1 MNTLKSFI
9 YEEDGMGTIEIAI
22 IIAAL
27 VALAIVF
34 KKQLASLWDN
44 IASGLSDKTDDATDT
59 EDFKYY
65 KDGQLTDVNGNA
77 VQEST

>member
-1 MNTLKSFI
+1 MNALKSFI

-34 KKQLASLWDN
+34 KRQLGELFSNVA
-44 IASGLSDKTDDATDT
+44 KTMWSNT
-59 EDFKYY
+59 K
-65 KDGQLTDVNGNA
+65 KNA
-77 VQEST
+77 IEEEFSTVMY